1 MATATVTFRQLL
13 AGINAYPIPPLALN
27 GIGAARGLDLD
38 ATASTEG
45 IKGSSYRLAR
55 ADTLMWLA
63 DAPNIAQGGQNYS
76 FSEDQRDRFRNEAQ
90 AVYDELEPDTKRT
103 QYGYKGSRL

>member
-38 ATASTEG
+38 ATATTEG
-45 IKGSSYRLAR
+45 ITGDSYRLAR

-90 AVYDELEPDTKRT
+90 AVYDELEPDAKRT
-103 QYGYKGSRL
+103 KYGYKGSRL